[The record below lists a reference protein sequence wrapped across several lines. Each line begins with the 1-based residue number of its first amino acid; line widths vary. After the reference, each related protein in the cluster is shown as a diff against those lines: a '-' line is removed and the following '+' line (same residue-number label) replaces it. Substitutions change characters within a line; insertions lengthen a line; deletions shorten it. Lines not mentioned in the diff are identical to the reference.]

1 MLFALC
7 AVGVEMGYARVLWIA
22 CVVEAVGM
30 LPLTPSAIGLSQV
43 TMVGLMGLF
52 GVTADKALVANVM
65 GWVFMAPVYAAGA
78 AVTMREAAGGN
89 TEGTEGT

>member
-1 MLFALC
+1 
-7 AVGVEMGYARVLWIA
+7 
-22 CVVEAVGM
+22 
-30 LPLTPSAIGLSQV
+30 
-43 TMVGLMGLF
+43 LMGLF